1 MVTHVK
7 AKHTEGFGERMR
19 YIRRRAN
26 LNQEDLAN
34 KLNLS
39 RQSINAYENERAMPS
54 FKALNSF
61 CDQLTVNPWWLLYGM
76 GDPSANPEEEGY
88 HEGALYQAGPGESLT
103 QTQRALIEYIKA
115 DRSTAQSLAKLLWDR
130 ALRYEEMESES

>member
-54 FKALNSF
+54 FKALNSA
-61 CDQLTVNPWWLLYGM
+61 GS
-76 GDPSANPEEEGY
+76 PS
-88 HEGALYQAGPGESLT
+88 S
-103 QTQRALIEYIKA
+103 R
-115 DRSTAQSLAKLLWDR
+115 
-130 ALRYEEMESES
+130 

>member
-34 KLNLS
+34 KLDLS

-61 CDQLTVNPWWLLYGM
+61 CDQLSVNPWWLLYGM
-76 GDPSANPEEEGY
+76 GDPSANPEEVGY
-88 HEGALYQAGPGESLT
+88 DEGALYQTQLGESLS

-115 DRSTAQSLAKLLWDR
+115 DRGAAQNLAKLLWDR
-130 ALRYEEMESES
+130 ALKHEEIELES